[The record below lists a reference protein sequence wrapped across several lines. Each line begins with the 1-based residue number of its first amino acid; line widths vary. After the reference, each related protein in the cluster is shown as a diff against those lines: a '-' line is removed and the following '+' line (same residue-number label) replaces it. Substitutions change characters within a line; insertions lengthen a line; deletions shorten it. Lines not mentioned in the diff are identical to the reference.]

1 MDDRINLIYWNE
13 NANFGD
19 QLSPYIISK
28 LSGKTVNHKI
38 AAISEKNLIKFL
50 LRYPHK
56 LRTLKEYVLP
66 FQKSILAVGSIL
78 SYGNSLSKIWGSG
91 FMNETDL
98 FYGGSVCAVRGNL
111 SAEKIMKMGG
121 HSCGV
126 CGDPA
131 LLLPILYTPNVV
143 NEYKIGIIPHWKE
156 YDYFYKSYGSRY
168 HIIDLR
174 TTDVEFVIREILS
187 CEKILSTSLHGIIV
201 SHAYGIPALWIKH
214 SSINTDGFKFM
225 DYFSSVNIEPYYGYS
240 EFNAILSNRGNLNV
254 FFEKNKEKSLP
265 CCDVKSLQKALL
277 LAAPFHVDPKWLKD
291 CQL

>member
-28 LSGKTVNHKI
+28 LSGKTVHHKI
-38 AAISEKNLIKFL
+38 AAISGKNLIKYL

-98 FYGGSVCAVRGNL
+98 FYGGSVCAVRGKL

-187 CEKILSTSLHGIIV
+187 CKKILSTSLHGIIV

-214 SSINTDGFKFM
+214 SSINTDGFKFR
-225 DYFSSVNIEPYYGYS
+225 DYFSAVNIENYDGFS
-240 EFNAILSNRGNLNV
+240 DLDVILSNERSINS
-254 FFEKNKEKSLP
+254 FFEKNSQKTLP
-265 CCDVKSLQKALL
+265 SCKLASIQKALL
-277 LAAPFHVDPKWLKD
+277 LAAPFHVETKWLKD
-291 CQL
+291 CQ